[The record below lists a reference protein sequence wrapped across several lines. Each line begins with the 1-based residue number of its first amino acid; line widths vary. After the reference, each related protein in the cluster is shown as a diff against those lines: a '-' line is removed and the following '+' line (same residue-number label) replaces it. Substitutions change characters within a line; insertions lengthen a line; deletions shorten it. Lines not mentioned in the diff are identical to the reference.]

1 VGGAVTAGG
10 GLALA
15 ATASAVPVALV
26 GLALGGAGI
35 SVAAP
40 TLLGAAGRGAAD
52 AERGSA
58 VASVTTIAYFGFLSG
73 PPLMGVVSGALD
85 LRAGMAMLAGVAV
98 LLAAATASFAGD
110 ALPLRRL
117 QHPSRG

>member
-1 VGGAVTAGG
+1 
-10 GLALA
+10 LA
-15 ATASAVPVALV
+15 AVAPAVPVALV
-26 GLALGGAGI
+26 GFALGGAGI

-40 TLLGAAGRGAAD
+40 TLLGAAGRDAPD

-58 VASVTTIAYFGFLSG
+58 VASVTTVSYLGFLGG

-85 LRAGMAMLAGVAV
+85 LRAGMAMLAGIAV

-117 QHPSRG
+117 QHPPRG